1 MTTESLSTVIV
12 AAVLGSSALV
22 GVQVGASQVPAS
34 ILSADVWAALTVSA
48 PARLVPA
55 APALKLGRS
64 PVVRI
69 AP

>member
-22 GVQVGASQVPAS
+22 GVQVASQVPAS